1 MNKMSKKIEVTVIF
15 FSILLL
21 VIGSLLILFTNEI
34 LEFLPTFL
42 EQKVFHR
49 NFDHDSYK
57 NSMLS
62 LIMIPVF
69 LSIFVAINLKPYFFA
84 TGLSKN
90 SGEALTI
97 ISVSFLCFK

>member
-69 LSIFVAINLKPYFFA
+69 FINIIIFHLFCKIF
-84 TGLSKN
+84 
-90 SGEALTI
+90 
-97 ISVSFLCFK
+97 

>member
-49 NFDHDSYK
+49 TFDHDSYK

-62 LIMIPVF
+62 LIVIPVF
-69 LSIFVAINLKPYFFA
+69 LSIL
-84 TGLSKN
+84 LS
-90 SGEALTI
+90 I
-97 ISVSFLCFK
+97 FVSF